1 MKYYKPRSAG
11 SRHKTVLDYN
21 EITTTTPEASL
32 LVPQKQNAGRNNSGQ
47 ITVRHRG
54 GGVKHH
60 YRKIDFKRDK
70 DTVPATVAT
79 IEYDPNRT
87 ALIALLNYAD
97 GEKRYIIAPVGLV
110 VGQVIRSGSD
120 AEIRPGNCLPLK
132 DIPVGTVIHNIEL
145 IKGKGAQMIR
155 SAGSSAQLVAKD
167 GDYAVIKL
175 MSGELRRVFIECK
188 AVVGQVSN
196 SDRRNVAL
204 GKAGRKRHMGWRP
217 TVRGS
222 VMNPNDH
229 PHGGGEG
236 KCPVGRPSPVSYTGV
251 PALGYKTR
259 NRKKVSGRFII
270 RRRNETSAVEVG

>member
-1 MKYYKPRSAG
+1 MKNYKPRSAG
-11 SRHKTVLDYN
+11 SRHKTVLEYT
-21 EITTTTPEASL
+21 EVTTTTPEASL
-32 LVPQKQNAGRNNSGQ
+32 LVPQKQNAGRNNHGH

-54 GGVKHH
+54 GGVRHH

-70 DTVPATVAT
+70 EGVPATVAS

-87 ALIALLNYAD
+87 ALISLLHYAD
-97 GEKRYIIAPVGLV
+97 GEKRYIIAPVGIT
-110 VGQVIRSGSD
+110 VGQIVRSGSD
-120 AEIRPGNCLPLK
+120 AEIRPGNCLALK
-132 DIPVGTVIHNIEL
+132 DIPVGTIIHNIEL

-196 SDRRNVAL
+196 ADRRNVCL

-222 VMNPNDH
+222 AMNPNDH
-229 PHGGGEG
+229 AHGGGEG

-270 RRRNETSAVEVG
+270 RRRNETSSVEVG